1 MKIIF
6 VIYYHIK
13 YVHIFNIALGLIG
26 KIFYYLQ
33 SDIIKKNLIIIP
45 IIEYYI
51 LDLMVKFLIF

>member
-1 MKIIF
+1 MFIF
-6 VIYYHIK
+6 
-13 YVHIFNIALGLIG
+13 FNIALGLIG